1 MRAALVSLYSARC
14 IVGLLFDIKESRSTE
29 AERMHV
35 QLLVAMSIYLHI
47 CYVSVDQV
55 SDYSRCNRL
64 SVQRLV
70 VRFDGNMFPMSC
82 RLFCRFCTAC
92 PVYFCSAMLCVQH
105 SCMHKG
111 VKLLGLCRIFHSIF
125 VILLIWSQLSY
136 LSISALIFISSR
148 RHLPFKSRAGVLFLA
163 GLLAPW
169 TLVQQ

>member
-1 MRAALVSLYSARC
+1 MHCRSSVWHKGEQKHRGRAY
-14 IVGLLFDIKESRSTE
+14 
-29 AERMHV
+29 
-35 QLLVAMSIYLHI
+35 
-47 CYVSVDQV
+47 
-55 SDYSRCNRL
+55 
-64 SVQRLV
+64 
-70 VRFDGNMFPMSC
+70 
-82 RLFCRFCTAC
+82 AC
-92 PVYFCSAMLCVQH
+92 PVASGYVYLSAHLLCVGWSSVWLLALQPFERAAVSSPFRWEYVSHVMQAFLSFLHCVSSLFCSAMLCVQH